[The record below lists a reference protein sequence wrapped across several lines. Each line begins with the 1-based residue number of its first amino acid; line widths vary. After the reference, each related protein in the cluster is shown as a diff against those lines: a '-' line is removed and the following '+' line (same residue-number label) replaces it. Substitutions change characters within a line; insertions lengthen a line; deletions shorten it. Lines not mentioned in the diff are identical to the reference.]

1 MRSYIVLAMSCSASS
16 KVRVGGGGRSRSGGK
31 VGRAR
36 RGPGGED
43 EAGSSGLEGAGGD
56 EGESGS
62 SGLEGTSGSASGCGA
77 VGGVVEALLS
87 EFVRSSLGTST
98 FVGSSSSAV
107 R

>member
-1 MRSYIVLAMSCSASS
+1 LR
-16 KVRVGGGGRSRSGGK
+16 KGGRSRSGGK

-43 EAGSSGLEGAGGD
+43 EAGSSGLEGAGGSAGGG
-56 EGESGS
+56 EGVSGS
-62 SGLEGTSGSASGCGA
+62 SGLEGTSGSAGGCGA
-77 VGGVVEALLS
+77 VGGDVEALLS